1 MRHDYAELGRR
12 IGCLAVGLLSP
23 GARTGDT
30 VAVMDWDT
38 HRYIECFFAIP
49 MAGLEMHTINIR
61 LSAEQLAYTIN
72 QARDDTTGTTGLPK
86 AVHFSHRQLVLQT
99 LACRSALGGPGEGR
113 FNHDDVYM
121 PVTPMFHVHAWG
133 LRCVATLMGVK
144 QVYPGRYL
152 PDRLLNLF
160 DREKVTFS
168 HCVPTIQQMMRNA
181 AAARDLRLE
190 GRTVVIGGAALLRSL
205 ASAALARGMDIFAG
219 DGMSE
224 VARCR

>member
-1 MRHDYAELGRR
+1 MLDEHGSSLFIKSLLQSGPARDASQEIVHGDAVRHDYAELGRR
-12 IGCLAVGLLSP
+12 IDCLAVGLLSP

-133 LRCVATLMGVK
+133 LRCVATLMASSRFT
-144 QVYPGRYL
+144 PGDTCR
-152 PDRLLNLF
+152 
-160 DREKVTFS
+160 
-168 HCVPTIQQMMRNA
+168 
-181 AAARDLRLE
+181 
-190 GRTVVIGGAALLRSL
+190 IG
-205 ASAALARGMDIFAG
+205 
-219 DGMSE
+219 
-224 VARCR
+224 C